1 MRKSIFPAGLL
12 FAVCLTATAQYQNV
26 MIGSQYFPEEPSIMV
41 NPYNPDH
48 LVAGANTNLFW
59 YSNDGGSSWTQ
70 GGLSSPYGVYGDP
83 CIIADTN
90 GDFYYFH
97 LADPPG
103 GNWID
108 RIVCQKS
115 TDGGATWSPGTYMG
129 LDGTKAQDKEW
140 AVVNPWNNHIYV
152 TWTQFDQY
160 GSSSPADSTIIR
172 FSKSTDGGQTW
183 SAGVRINKV
192 AGDCIDS
199 DNTVEGAVPAVG
211 PNQEIYVAW
220 AGPAGLVFTR
230 SLDGGETWPQ
240 DNVFISEFPGGWDY
254 AIPGIFRA
262 NGLPVTCCDLSGGSY
277 HGRIYVNWSDQRNGT
292 ADTDVWLSKSDDGGQ
307 TWSNVIRVND
317 DPPGRHQ
324 FFTWMT
330 VDQTTGFLYFVFYDR
345 RNYSNNMT
353 DVYLA
358 VSQDGGETF
367 DNIRISESPFTPVP
381 TVFFGDYT
389 NISVHG
395 GIIRPIWT
403 RLEGG
408 NLSVWTA
415 LIDSILTGIPAEKEA
430 LGPISLEQN
439 YPNPASGLTWFSY
452 RIRSASTIS
461 LRICD
466 LSGREVATVVNNQL
480 RLPGKYVE
488 EFRIRPDLISPGFYY
503 FSLISGDQAV
513 RRKMIVE

>member
-1 MRKSIFPAGLL
+1 
-12 FAVCLTATAQYQNV
+12 
-26 MIGSQYFPEEPSIMV
+26 
-41 NPYNPDH
+41 
-48 LVAGANTNLFW
+48 
-59 YSNDGGSSWTQ
+59 
-70 GGLSSPYGVYGDP
+70 
-83 CIIADTN
+83 
-90 GDFYYFH
+90 
-97 LADPPG
+97 
-103 GNWID
+103 
-108 RIVCQKS
+108 
-115 TDGGATWSPGTYMG
+115 
-129 LDGTKAQDKEW
+129 
-140 AVVNPWNNHIYV
+140 
-152 TWTQFDQY
+152 
-160 GSSSPADSTIIR
+160 
-172 FSKSTDGGQTW
+172 
-183 SAGVRINKV
+183 VRINKV

-466 LSGREVATVVNNQL
+466 LAGREVATVVNNQL